1 MTQLNK
7 NENGLSKGSLK
18 EVAHIAWPLVISML
32 SYTAMGVADTL
43 FVGWLGV
50 SHLAAVGVAT
60 TVIFTIN
67 AFFFGAIHG
76 IKVYVSQATGAEL
89 HTKAIR
95 IAWLGI
101 LLAVPLGLIVIAGG
115 GFDAFIFGIMGGSEQ
130 VQSFG
135 RLYFSIR
142 VLGAPIFYVYLSISD
157 FYQGTGDT
165 KTPMKISLLVNGL
178 NVIFDLVLI
187 FGIGSIPGLGIAG
200 AAWATV
206 LAILVGTILILV
218 KFLRQYGWVGRLRV
232 EELKTLVKL
241 GFPIGMRYLLEIG
254 AFAFFTAIVS
264 RMGTAE
270 MAANQIAIKIASIG
284 FLPGHGIAEAAGVL
298 TGRYVGAK
306 DVPSARRSHKSALK
320 ISLVV
325 MTSFGV
331 IFWLF
336 SEPLIHIFQE
346 DPEVVRIGT
355 QLLIIASFFQI
366 FDAFLMTAS
375 GSLNGTGD
383 TKFTM
388 YASILGSWFVLVP
401 LAYLLGITLDLG
413 VQGVWVASLIEVL
426 VISTILHRRFV
437 SSKWEDKGVI
447 S

>member
-1 MTQLNK
+1 MKNLNL
-7 NENGLSKGSLK
+7 NENGFEKGSLK
-18 EVAHIAWPLVISML
+18 EVAHIAWPIVISML

-50 SHLAAVGVAT
+50 PHLAAVGVAT

-76 IKVYVSQATGAEL
+76 IKVYVSQATGAGQ
-89 HTKAIR
+89 HDKAIR

-101 LLAVPLGLIVIAGG
+101 LLAIPLGLIVILGG
-115 GFDAFIFGIMGGSEQ
+115 TFDALIFRLMGGSDE
-130 VQSFG
+130 VQAFG
-135 RLYFSIR
+135 RIYFAIR
-142 VLGAPIFYVYLSISD
+142 VLGAPIFYIYLSIAD

-165 KTPMKISLLVNGL
+165 KTPMKISILVNAL
-178 NVIFDLVLI
+178 NVIFDLIFI
-187 FGIGSIPGLGIAG
+187 FGFGPIPKMGIAG
-200 AAWATV
+200 AAWATL
-206 LAILVGTILILV
+206 LAIIIGTILILM
-218 KFLRQYGWVGRLRV
+218 KFLRQYGWVGKLQRA
-232 EELKTLVKL
+232 ELVVLVKL
-241 GFPIGMRYLLEIG
+241 GFPIGVRYLLEIG

-284 FLPGHGIAEAAGVL
+284 FLPGHGIADAAGVL
-298 TGRYVGAK
+298 AGKYVGAK
-306 DVPSARRSHKSALK
+306 DIPSARRSHRSALK

-325 MTSFGV
+325 MTSFGL

-336 SEPLIHIFQE
+336 PKPLIHIFQD

-366 FDAFLMTAS
+366 FDAMLMTAS

-388 YASILGSWFVLVP
+388 YASILGSWFILVP
-401 LAYLLGITLDLG
+401 LAYLLGITLGYG
-413 VQGVWVASLIEVL
+413 VQGVWIASLVEIT
-426 VISTILHRRFV
+426 VISILLHFRFV
-437 SSKWEDKGVI
+437 SPKWEDKGVI
-447 S
+447 L